1 MGSLAAATWIWASNR
16 KMGLLKAALAEWRR
30 EERAR
35 APKVMWKPA
44 IRMQSESYVEIR
56 GATTHSVS
64 LSIIKRNGER
74 RNNLREKVRSC
85 KVYWRQVEERGD
97 RSQTSLS
104 SDLIRYHLLQ
114 QPSNRSS
121 RGEVICLSDRK
132 RRFRQQGKQQRQTSS
147 FPFGVPDFISVIMSI
162 FGA

>member
-1 MGSLAAATWIWASNR
+1 
-16 KMGLLKAALAEWRR
+16 MGLESKNGIAEGGIGRVERR
-30 EERAR
+30 GRGR

-56 GATTHSVS
+56 GATTLSLS
-64 LSIIKRNGER
+64 LSIIKRKRRR
-74 RNNLREKVRSC
+74 RNNLREKSDRVKFIGDKS
-85 KVYWRQVEERGD
+85 ER
-97 RSQTSLS
+97 RTEPMQCQTSLS

-147 FPFGVPDFISVIMSI
+147 VPFGVPDFISWVMFILGASSI
-162 FGA
+162 LRMY

>member
-1 MGSLAAATWIWASNR
+1 
-16 KMGLLKAALAEWRR
+16 MGLESKNGIAEGGIGRV
-30 EERAR
+30 EKIGR

-64 LSIIKRNGER
+64 ASSNETEEKQSQG
-74 RNNLREKVRSC
+74 KVRSC
-85 KVYWRQVEERGD
+85 KVYWRQVGEERGD
-97 RSQTSLS
+97 RSQTSL

-121 RGEVICLSDRK
+121 REVICLSDRK

-147 FPFGVPDFISVIMSI
+147 FPIGVPDFISWVS
-162 FGA
+162 

>member
-1 MGSLAAATWIWASNR
+1 
-16 KMGLLKAALAEWRR
+16 MGLESKNGIAEGGIGR
-30 EERAR
+30 EERGR

-56 GATTHSVS
+56 GATTLSLS
-64 LSIIKRNGER
+64 LSIIKRKRR

-85 KVYWRQVEERGD
+85 KVYWRQVGEER
-97 RSQTSLS
+97 RSEPVQCQTSLS

-147 FPFGVPDFISVIMSI
+147 VPFGVPDLISWTIHHKNQSMLCKM
-162 FGA
+162 G